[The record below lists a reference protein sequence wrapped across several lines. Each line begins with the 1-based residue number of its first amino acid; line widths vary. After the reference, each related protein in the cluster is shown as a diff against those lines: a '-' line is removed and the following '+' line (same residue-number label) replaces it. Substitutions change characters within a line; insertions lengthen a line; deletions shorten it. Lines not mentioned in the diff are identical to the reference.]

1 MPHFDGGSIPQSV
14 TFRLA
19 DSLPKERLEG
29 FENELACLPQDE
41 ATARRRELVEMYL
54 DLGLGH
60 VWLRD
65 SRVAELVENA
75 LLYFDGKRYLLH
87 GWVVMPNHVHALFT
101 PVDGFALTG
110 ILHSWKSFTAKE
122 GNRIV
127 GQGGKF
133 WQEEYFDRYMRN
145 DRHYFASIEYIE
157 LNPVKARLCE
167 RKEDW
172 KFGSARRR

>member
-1 MPHFDGGSIPQSV
+1 MP
-14 TFRLA
+14 
-19 DSLPKERLEG
+19 
-29 FENELACLPQDE
+29 C
-41 ATARRRELVEMYL
+41 ARPWKKSWRCPR
-54 DLGLGH
+54 
-60 VWLRD
+60 
-65 SRVAELVENA
+65 SRVGRERPA
-75 LLYFDGKRYLLH
+75 LLRRQALPAA
-87 GWVVMPNHVHALFT
+87 WVVMPNHVRALFT

-127 GQGGKF
+127 GQSGKF

-172 KFGSARRR
+172 